1 MDRVYSVIDQLSK
14 TTSSLDKKAI
24 LRKVESAEED
34 LKKILYLT
42 YNPYL
47 NSYVSDT
54 SWMTGMRGTFYS
66 SVGQSIDEFEE
77 LFYKLHERKLSG
89 NDAKDAINKF
99 LKQCRWDVATVYIRA
114 LTRDLKCGIAV
125 KTINSV
131 FPNLIPEFNVQLAST
146 YEIGNTYKNSIWYA
160 SPKMDGVRGVFKNG
174 CFLSRKG
181 REFVGLNTIHKEVE
195 ELSQAIS
202 VDLIDGEIYIP
213 GKNFNQIQS
222 IISGDYAESVK
233 DKLQYHIF
241 LAANSS
247 TSSTVEMLRK
257 LDEMDKYQFPHLRR
271 VKYNRIL
278 NDPKSIT
285 AQASEYVSQG
295 YEGVVLRHPT
305 TFHSEKRDKNLVKF
319 KFFNEVDVVIT
330 GIREGDGKYEGV
342 CGSLSYVGNI
352 NGLQIIGEVGS
363 GLTDYVR
370 KEIMSNTDKYL
381 GKKMTVK
388 FQDITPGEPASLRF
402 PVILGFKEDR

>member
-1 MDRVYSVIDQLSK
+1 MDRVYNIINQLSR
-14 TTSSLDKKAI
+14 TTSSLEKKDI
-24 LRKVESAEED
+24 LRKVEAAEDD
-34 LKKILYLT
+34 LKRVLYLT

-47 NSYVSDT
+47 NSYVADS
-54 SWMTGMRGTFYS
+54 SWMTNRCGSFYQ

-77 LFYKLHERKLSG
+77 LFYKLHDREITGSE
-89 NDAKDAINKF
+89 AKEEVNKF
-99 LKQCRWDVATVYIRA
+99 LLKCRDDVSWVYRRV
-114 LTRDLKCGIAV
+114 LTRDLKCGIAS

-146 YEIGNTYKNSIWYA
+146 YEIGTKYKNSIWYA
-160 SPKMDGVRGVFKNG
+160 SPKMDGVRGVFKNN

-181 REFVGLNTIHKEVE
+181 REFIGLDVIRQEVE
-195 ELSQAIS
+195 ELSKRIS
-202 VDLIDGEIYIP
+202 ASLIDGEIYIP

-222 IISGDYAESVK
+222 IISGDYSEKVK
-233 DKLQYHIF
+233 DQLQYHIF
-241 LAANSS
+241 LAANTHTS
-247 TSSTVEMLRK
+247 TTIEMLRK
-257 LDEMDKYQFPHLRR
+257 LDEMDNFQFPHLRR
-271 VKYNRIL
+271 VKYTRIV

-285 AQASEYVSQG
+285 SQASEYVAQG
-295 YEGVVLRHPT
+295 YEGVVLRHPV

-319 KFFNEVDVVIT
+319 KFFNEVDVVVT

-352 NGLQIIGEVGS
+352 NGVQIIGEVGS
-363 GLTDYVR
+363 GLTDYDR
-370 KEIMSNTDKYL
+370 EQIMHSPNCFL

>member
-1 MDRVYSVIDQLSK
+1 MDRVYNVINQLSR

-34 LKKILYLT
+34 LKRILYLT

-47 NSYVSDT
+47 NSYVADT
-54 SWMTGMRGTFYS
+54 SWMTNKYGSQYQ

-77 LFYKLHERKLSG
+77 LFYKLHERELSG
-89 NDAKDAINKF
+89 SEAKDAINNF
-99 LKQCRWDVATVYIRA
+99 LHLCRDDVASVYKKV
-114 LTRDLKCGIAV
+114 LTRDLKCGVAA

-146 YEIGNTYKNSIWYA
+146 YEIGNSYKNSIWYA
-160 SPKMDGVRGVFKNG
+160 SPKMDGVRGVFKNN

-181 REFVGLNTIHKEVE
+181 REFIGLDVIRSEVE
-195 ELSQAIS
+195 ELSKAIS
-202 VDLIDGEIYIP
+202 ADLIDGEIYIP

-233 DKLQYHIF
+233 DQLQYHIF

-257 LDEMDKYQFPHLRR
+257 LDEMDKYSFPHLRR
-271 VKYNRIL
+271 VRYNRIL

-285 AQASEYVSQG
+285 SQASEYVSQG

-305 TFHSEKRDKNLVKF
+305 NFHSEKRDKNLVKF
-319 KFFNEVDVVIT
+319 KFFNEVDVVVV

-342 CGSLSYVGNI
+342 CGSLSYVGNL
-352 NGLQIIGEVGS
+352 NGIQIVGEVGS

-370 KEIMSNTDKYL
+370 KDIMDNKDKYL
-381 GKKMTVK
+381 GKRMTVK
-388 FQDITPGEPASLRF
+388 FQDVTPGDCPSLRF

>member
-1 MDRVYSVIDQLSK
+1 MDRVYNVINQLSR

-34 LKKILYLT
+34 LKRILYLT

-47 NSYVSDT
+47 NSYVADT
-54 SWMTGMRGTFYS
+54 SWMTNKYGSQYQ

-77 LFYKLHERKLSG
+77 LFYKLHERELSG
-89 NDAKDAINKF
+89 SEAKDAINNF
-99 LKQCRWDVATVYIRA
+99 LHLCRDDVASVYKKV
-114 LTRDLKCGIAV
+114 LTRDLKCGVAA

-160 SPKMDGVRGVFKNG
+160 SPKMDGIRGVFKNG

-181 REFVGLNTIHKEVE
+181 RDFIGLETIEQEIK
-195 ELSQAIS
+195 ELSERIS
-202 VDLIDGEIYIP
+202 ATLLDGEIYIP

-222 IISGDYAESVK
+222 IISGNYGKELK
-233 DKLQYHIF
+233 DQLQYHIF

-257 LDEMDKYQFPHLRR
+257 LDEIDKYQFPHIKK

-278 NDPKSIT
+278 NDPKAIT
-285 AQASEYVSQG
+285 SQASDYVAQG

-305 TFHSEKRDKNLVKF
+305 NFHSEKRDKNLVKF
-319 KFFNEVDVVIT
+319 KFFNEVDVVVT

-342 CGSLSYVGNI
+342 CGSISYKGNL
-352 NGLQIIGEVGS
+352 NGILIEGEVGS
-363 GLTDYVR
+363 GLTDYER
-370 KEIMSNTDKYL
+370 HLIMRDAGNFL
-381 GKKMTVK
+381 GRRMTVK
-388 FQDITPGEPASLRF
+388 FQEITPGEPASLRF